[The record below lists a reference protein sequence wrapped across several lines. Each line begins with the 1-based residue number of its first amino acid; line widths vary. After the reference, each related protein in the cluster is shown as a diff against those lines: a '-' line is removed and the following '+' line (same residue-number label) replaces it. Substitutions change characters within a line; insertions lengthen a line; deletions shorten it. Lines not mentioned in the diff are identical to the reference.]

1 MYIQNV
7 CIKKSIEIFQMKILS
22 VGNFGFSYTN
32 NIKDDKKWLTFICMS
47 VFTYTEKD
55 NRICENKVVVVASF
69 YINFKSLKN
78 WIFTLVEKKEQWLK
92 SKSFCYHPNI
102 QSVQNLQCFEF
113 STQFYCYNL
122 YILYLFIWS

>member
-1 MYIQNV
+1 
-7 CIKKSIEIFQMKILS
+7 MKILS

-78 WIFTLVEKKEQWLK
+78 WIFTLVEKKNNDLK
-92 SKSFCYHPNI
+92 VNPFVIIQTFRVFKIYNVLNFLYNFIFTIYIFCI
-102 QSVQNLQCFEF
+102 
-113 STQFYCYNL
+113 
-122 YILYLFIWS
+122 YLFEVKYL